1 MFCEPASAACVAG
14 VLKSPPQHAALLVCV
29 LTGHGLK
36 DPETALA
43 AVDVTRLRP
52 GLRRGR
58 ARGARLMGRRRR
70 VRVPGSSAN
79 LGPGFDAMAAA
90 VSLHLE
96 LEVEETGSFSV
107 DPGDDRLPADESN
120 LCVRAFAH
128 LHPVD
133 GLSFRIRSEIPLEA
147 GLGSSGAAIVAA
159 LVAADHMYELAL
171 AREELMQHAAR
182 VEGHPDNVAA
192 SLYGGFVICANGAV
206 TVIEPPAGLEA
217 VAVVP
222 RRAGADDRGARRAA
236 GTKVPLA
243 DATFNVAHAAT
254 LALGLAR
261 GDLAL
266 IARGLEDRLH
276 QPHRRHLYPRS
287 MELVERAPELGA
299 LGATISGRRPDRA
312 VLGLLRADRRA
323 RRAAARGGRRLGRG
337 AAAQLRRAGRGRS
350 PM

>member
-1 MFCEPASAACVAG
+1 
-14 VLKSPPQHAALLVCV
+14 
-29 LTGHGLK
+29 
-36 DPETALA
+36 
-43 AVDVTRLRP
+43 
-52 GLRRGR
+52 
-58 ARGARLMGRRRR
+58 MGRRRR

-96 LEVEETGSFSV
+96 LEVEETGTFAV
-107 DPGDDRLPADESN
+107 DPGDAALPADESN
-120 LCVRAFAH
+120 LCVRAFAD

-171 AREELMQHAAR
+171 PRDEVIARAAAI
-182 VEGHPDNVAA
+182 EGHPDNVAA
-192 SLYGGFVICANGAV
+192 SLYGSFVVCANGAV
-206 TVIEPPAGLEA
+206 TVVEPPAGLEA

-222 RRAGADDRGARRAA
+222 PSAVPTGEARAA
-236 GTKVPLA
+236 LPAEVPIA
-243 DATFNVAHAAT
+243 DATFNAAHAAT

-276 QPHRRHLYPRS
+276 QPRRRHLYPRS
-287 MELVERAPELGA
+287 MELVERARELGA
-299 LGATISGRRPDRA
+299 LGATISGAGPTVLFWVFFEQTGAVHDRLSEE
-312 VLGLLRADRRA
+312 VGSWADV
-323 RRAAARGGRRLGRG
+323 RRLNFVVQG
-337 AAAQLRRAGRGRS
+337 ADVAEL
-350 PM
+350 